1 MRTKK
6 SLLSRYFWGGR
17 EKALNSIECYM
28 YLIDVF
34 LRAKIGDALE
44 CHSMDS
50 SVQFGRQRHR
60 IACVRL
66 GPPIDF
72 YKICFQ
78 ECKNNN
84 PLATRLPKGLI
95 IKSWWTCLYNFTDN
109 VECSMQILLHFS
121 CKSFERITYLS

>member
-1 MRTKK
+1 MQFPPFKITVFFTVFNNIPNILNLCIDLL
-6 SLLSRYFWGGR
+6 SLLR
-17 EKALNSIECYM
+17 N
-28 YLIDVF
+28 VF

-66 GPPIDF
+66 GPPIDL

-78 ECKNNN
+78 ECKS
-84 PLATRLPKGLI
+84 PTRLPKGLI